1 MENGVTMAQSVSFMT
16 QYSRRYICSIIDSVV
31 YDLKTQLS
39 GVDEDTIIA
48 LLWKI
53 ILGIFTSAFKQSN
66 DFFNTTFPN
75 ILTLFWILTLFHFM
89 NKIISQNYQGQNY

>member
-1 MENGVTMAQSVSFMT
+1 MENGVTAQSVSFMT

-53 ILGIFTSAFKQSN
+53 LLGIFISAFKHSN
-66 DFFNTTFPN
+66 EF
-75 ILTLFWILTLFHFM
+75 LTPLFQ
-89 NKIISQNYQGQNY
+89 IS